1 MLISSSAAPGMMGR
15 WFFRTAKQLKMTAKV
30 IGADPVG
37 TLFTGLIA
45 IEPDAEYPQRMRNK
59 AEVLAKKLI

>member
-1 MLISSSAAPGMMGR
+1 MGR
-15 WFFRTAKQLKMTAKV
+15 WFFQSAKQLKMTAKV

-45 IEPDAEYPQRMRNK
+45 GEPDARYPERMCHRAEALARNL
-59 AEVLAKKLI
+59 VR